1 MRQWM
6 SLPCIAAAV
15 LLPASAAAQMSAP
28 PIPSVLPGVSK
39 ISAGN
44 AAGVLKYCEQ
54 KGLVSGEAADAV
66 VDQFPGKPDFKSP
79 DYLAGQAGD
88 ILGDSGKKFAIGQ
101 SPGYLQSQACNMVLD
116 QAKKLRM
123 AL

>member
-1 MRQWM
+1 MKLYYFETINPQKA
-6 SLPCIAAAV
+6 CAV
-15 LLPASAAAQMSAP
+15 AKYLDSPVEFVRIDL
-28 PIPSVLPGVSK
+28 SK
-39 ISAGN
+39 G
-44 AAGVLKYCEQ
+44 Q
-54 KGLVSGEAADAV
+54 H
-66 VDQFPGKPDFKSP
+66 KSP

-88 ILGDSGKKFAIGQ
+88 ILGDSGKKFPIGQ